1 MVGGALAASLY
12 IASRQG
18 GRTILSTRFLIAGV
32 VAVAALAAA
41 YFLWGGAGGERGGRE
56 RGGGPVLVT
65 LGPVATREFAD
76 VIEAVGTAKANES
89 VEVTAKSAD
98 TVGKLNFSDGQKVA
112 KGFVIAEMTSRE
124 QTADL
129 GAARAAL
136 AEAEK
141 SYKRIS
147 DLSRKGFATRAQLD
161 GALAARD
168 AASARVAALDS
179 RVSDRLMRAPF
190 GGVLGLRR
198 VSVGSLV
205 RPGDVITTLDDIS
218 LIKLDFTVPE
228 AFIGSLQVGSL
239 VKVAV
244 AAYPGRSF
252 EGKVAG
258 IDTRVDPV
266 SRAVAVRAEIEN
278 ADGTL
283 KPGMLMTVNLITNQ
297 RKILAVPEEAIVPLE
312 SKQFVYLVTPDKKAE
327 RREIKIGSRQP
338 GFVEVLSGLKAGDQ
352 VVVEGTLKLRPD
364 ADVKFAE
371 DDAKGESG
379 EKPKKRKWERGN
391 GGPRS

>member
-1 MVGGALAASLY
+1 MGST
-12 IASRQG
+12 SRF
-18 GRTILSTRFLIAGV
+18 IIAGV

-41 YFLWGGAGGERGGRE
+41 YFLWGRGDGERGGRE

-65 LGPVATREFAD
+65 LGAVETRAFAD

-89 VEVTAKSAD
+89 IDITAKSAD
-98 TVGKLNFSDGQKVA
+98 TIGKLNFTDGQRVE

-124 QTADL
+124 QAADL
-129 GAARAAL
+129 GAARASL
-136 AEAEK
+136 VEAEK
-141 SYKRIS
+141 AHTRIS
-147 DLSRKGFATRAQLD
+147 DLARKGFATRAQLE
-161 GALAARD
+161 GALATRD
-168 AASARVAALDS
+168 AAAARVRSLDS

-198 VSVGSLV
+198 VSMGSLV

-228 AFIGSLQVGSL
+228 AFISSLQMGSR
-239 VKVAV
+239 VKVTV
-244 AAYPGRSF
+244 AAYPERSF

-266 SRAVAVRAEIEN
+266 SRAVAVRAEIANE
-278 ADGTL
+278 DGVL

-297 RKILAVPEEAIVPLE
+297 RNILAVPEEAIVPIE
-312 SKQFVYLVTPDKKAE
+312 SKQYVYLVTPEKKAE
-327 RREIKIGSRQP
+327 RREIKIGARQP
-338 GFVEVLSGLKAGDQ
+338 GFAEVLSGLKEGEK

-364 ADVKFAE
+364 GDVKFAE
-371 DDAKGESG
+371 DDAKAEG
-379 EKPKKRKWERGN
+379 EKPKRKRERGN

>member
-1 MVGGALAASLY
+1 M
-12 IASRQG
+12 
-18 GRTILSTRFLIAGV
+18 TPRFGIIAGV
-32 VAVAALAAA
+32 VLAVLLA
-41 YFLWGGAGGERGGRE
+41 GGAYYWLSGDHGGRPERGGQA
-56 RGGGPVLVT
+56 VLVT
-65 LGPVATREFAD
+65 LAPVQSREFAD

-89 VEVTAKSAD
+89 IDITAKSAD
-98 TVGKLNFSDGQKVA
+98 TVGKLNFSDGQRVE

-124 QTADL
+124 QSADL
-129 GAARAAL
+129 GAARASL
-136 AEAEK
+136 AEAAK
-141 SYKRIS
+141 AYKRIS

-168 AASARVAALDS
+168 AAAARVRSLDS

-190 GGVLGLRR
+190 SGVLGLRR

-228 AFIGSLQVGSL
+228 AFIGSLQMGSM
-239 VKVAV
+239 VKVTV

-266 SRAVAVRAEIEN
+266 SRAVAVRAEIAN
-278 ADGTL
+278 GDGVL

-297 RKILAVPEEAIVPLE
+297 RQILAVPEEALVPLE
-312 SKQFVYLVTPDKKAE
+312 SKQFVYLVTPAKKAE
-327 RREIKIGSRQP
+327 RREIKIGARQP
-338 GFVEVLSGLKAGDQ
+338 GFAEVLSGLKQGEK

-364 ADVKFAE
+364 ADVKFAGDE
-371 DDAKGESG
+371 PKGDGG
-379 EKPKKRKWERGN
+379 ERQNKGKRERGS

>member
-1 MVGGALAASLY
+1 MTPRFGI
-12 IASRQG
+12 IAV
-18 GRTILSTRFLIAGV
+18 V
-32 VAVAALAAA
+32 VAVILVAGSA
-41 YFLWGGAGGERGGRE
+41 YYWLGGGDRGGRE
-56 RGGGPVLVT
+56 RGSQAVLVT
-65 LGPVATREFAD
+65 LAPVESREFAD

-89 VEVTAKSAD
+89 IDITAKSAD
-98 TVGKLNFSDGQKVA
+98 TVGKLNFSDGQKVE

-124 QTADL
+124 QSADL
-129 GAARAAL
+129 GAARASL

-141 SYKRIS
+141 AYKRIR
-147 DLSRKGFATRAQLD
+147 DLSTKGFATRAQLD

-168 AASARVAALDS
+168 AASARVRALDS

-198 VSVGSLV
+198 VSVGGLV

-228 AFIGSLQVGSL
+228 AFISSLQMGST

-244 AAYPGRSF
+244 AAYPDRVF

-266 SRAVAVRAEIEN
+266 SRAVAVRAEIAN
-278 ADGTL
+278 GDGVL

-312 SKQFVYLVTPDKKAE
+312 SKQYVYLVTAEKKAD
-327 RREIKIGSRQP
+327 RREIKIGARQP
-338 GFVEVLSGLKAGDQ
+338 GFAEVLSGLKAGEQ

-364 ADVKFAE
+364 ADVKFAGDE
-371 DDAKGESG
+371 PKGDGG
-379 EKPKKRKWERGN
+379 EKPKKRKRERGN
-391 GGPRS
+391 EGPRS

>member
-1 MVGGALAASLY
+1 MSLRTIVIIAGLFAAAAAAGYWLWTGGGA
-12 IASRQG
+12 
-18 GRTILSTRFLIAGV
+18 
-32 VAVAALAAA
+32 
-41 YFLWGGAGGERGGRE
+41 ERGGRE

-65 LGPVATREFAD
+65 LAPVETRDFAD

-89 VEVTAKSAD
+89 IDITAKSAD
-98 TVGKLNFSDGQKVA
+98 TVGKLNFTDGQAVE

-129 GAARAAL
+129 GAARASL

-141 SYKRIS
+141 AYTRIS

-161 GALAARD
+161 GAVAARD
-168 AASARVAALDS
+168 AAAARVRSLDS

-190 GGVLGLRR
+190 SGVLGLRR
-198 VSVGSLV
+198 VSMGSLV

-218 LIKLDFTVPE
+218 RIKLDFTVPE
-228 AFIGSLQVGSL
+228 AFIGSLEMGST
-239 VKVAV
+239 VKVTV
-244 AAYPGRSF
+244 AAYPGRAF

-266 SRAVAVRAEIEN
+266 SRAVIVRAEIAN
-278 ADGTL
+278 ADGVL

-312 SKQFVYLVTPDKKAE
+312 AKQYVYLVTGEKKAE
-327 RREIKIGSRQP
+327 RREIKIGARQP
-338 GFVEVLSGLKAGDQ
+338 GFAEVLAGLKEGEK

-364 ADVKFAE
+364 AEVKFA
-371 DDAKGESG
+371 DD
-379 EKPKKRKWERGN
+379 KPKDEGGDKPKRKRERGN

>member
-1 MVGGALAASLY
+1 MSSISKFIIAGALAA
-12 IASRQG
+12 
-18 GRTILSTRFLIAGV
+18 V
-32 VAVAALAAA
+32 ALAAA
-41 YFLWGGAGGERGGRE
+41 YFYWGRGVEGGSERGGQA
-56 RGGGPVLVT
+56 VLVT
-65 LGPVATREFAD
+65 LAPVETREFAD

-89 VEVTAKSAD
+89 VDITAKSAD
-98 TVGKLNFSDGQKVA
+98 TVGKLNFADGQQVE

-141 SYKRIS
+141 SYKRIG

-168 AASARVAALDS
+168 AAAARVRALDS

-228 AFIGSLQVGSL
+228 AFIGSLQMGST
-239 VKVAV
+239 VKVNV
-244 AAYPGRSF
+244 AAYPDRTF

-266 SRAVAVRAEIEN
+266 SRAVAVRAEIAN
-278 ADGTL
+278 ADGLL

-297 RKILAVPEEAIVPLE
+297 RKILAVQEEAIVPLE
-312 SKQFVYLVTPDKKAE
+312 SKQYVYLVRPEKTAE
-327 RREIKIGSRQP
+327 RREIKIGARQP
-338 GFVEVLSGLKAGDQ
+338 GFVEVLSGLKAGER

-371 DDAKGESG
+371 DGAKANSE
-379 EKPKKRKWERGN
+379 EPKKGKRERGN

>member
-1 MVGGALAASLY
+1 LGAY
-12 IASRQG
+12 IGPMGSTSRF
-18 GRTILSTRFLIAGV
+18 IIAGV

-41 YFLWGGAGGERGGRE
+41 YFLWGRGDGERGGRE

-65 LGPVATREFAD
+65 LGAVETRAFAD
-76 VIEAVGTAKANES
+76 VIEAVGTAKAKES
-89 VEVTAKSAD
+89 IDITAKSAD
-98 TVGKLNFSDGQKVA
+98 TIGKLNFTDGQRVA

-124 QTADL
+124 QAADL
-129 GAARAAL
+129 GAARASL

-141 SYKRIS
+141 AYTRIS
-147 DLSRKGFATRAQLD
+147 DLARKGFATRAQLD
-161 GALAARD
+161 GAVAARD
-168 AASARVAALDS
+168 AAAARVRSLDS

-198 VSVGSLV
+198 VSMGSLV

-228 AFIGSLQVGSL
+228 AFIGSLQMGSR
-239 VKVAV
+239 VKVTV
-244 AAYPGRSF
+244 AAYPERSF

-266 SRAVAVRAEIEN
+266 SRAVAVRAEIANE
-278 ADGTL
+278 DGVL

-297 RKILAVPEEAIVPLE
+297 RKILAVPEEAIVPIE
-312 SKQFVYLVTPDKKAE
+312 SKQYVYLVTPEKKAE
-327 RREIKIGSRQP
+327 RREIKIGARQP
-338 GFVEVLSGLKAGDQ
+338 GFAEVLSGLKDGEK

-371 DDAKGESG
+371 DDAKGEG
-379 EKPKKRKWERGN
+379 EKPKRKRERGN